1 MHFADRMPSENWM
14 IIDDNRKKAVVHPVN
29 NSMYIRHFT
38 DEDMLLLQKTE
49 NMEDEYTDMWKTF
62 FEAIAIKQRRNTECQ
77 RNLMPLWMR
86 KHVTEFQ

>member
-1 MHFADRMPSENWM
+1 M

-62 FEAIAIKQRRNTECQ
+62 FEAIAIKQRRNTEC
-77 RNLMPLWMR
+77 
-86 KHVTEFQ
+86 